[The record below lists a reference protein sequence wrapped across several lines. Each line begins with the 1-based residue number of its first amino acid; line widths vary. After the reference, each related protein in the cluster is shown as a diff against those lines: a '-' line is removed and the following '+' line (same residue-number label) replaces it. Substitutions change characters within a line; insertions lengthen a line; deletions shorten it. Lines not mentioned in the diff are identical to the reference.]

1 MNALRI
7 GPDTQYGLY
16 ILENVMVVIA
26 IIITFFKLFIKP
38 ALCCSPCSIFPHLI
52 LTATLNCT

>member
-26 IIITFFKLFIKP
+26 IIITF
-38 ALCCSPCSIFPHLI
+38 
-52 LTATLNCT
+52 

>member
-16 ILENVMVVIA
+16 ILDNVVVVVTV
-26 IIITFFKLFIKP
+26 IIT
-38 ALCCSPCSIFPHLI
+38 
-52 LTATLNCT
+52 